1 MHRRKEEKQ
10 RRAEKRDRYQDSLAQ
25 IAAACTHVSF
35 KDKAMCLSS
44 ASQYLL
50 YHKQIDHPD
59 HCSVAPWLHAS
70 KGDYRQPGC
79 ACCLQGK
86 LKAG

>member
-10 RRAEKRDRYQDSLAQ
+10 RRAEKRDRYEDSLGQ

-44 ASQYLL
+44 ASQYVL

-59 HCSVAPWLHAS
+59 HCSVVL
-70 KGDYRQPGC
+70 
-79 ACCLQGK
+79 
-86 LKAG
+86 